1 MSVLESPTLWVA
13 VAFVIFVALA
23 WRPVAR
29 MIGGSLDARG
39 ARIRAELDEARKLR
53 EEAQSLLAEYQRKQ
67 RDALKE
73 AEDILAHAKDEA
85 ERLRREAAANLEA
98 ALARRER
105 MAMDKIA
112 QAEAQA
118 LADVRNRA
126 VDVAIAATGRLL
138 AETIDA
144 RQSDALIDRSI
155 DDLRRKL
162 H

>member
-13 VAFVIFVALA
+13 VAFVIFVVLA
-23 WRPVAR
+23 WRPVVR
-29 MIGGSLDARG
+29 MIGGSLDARS

-118 LADVRNRA
+118 VADVRNRA

-138 AETIDA
+138 AETVDA

>member
-1 MSVLESPTLWVA
+1 MSVLASPTLWVA

-23 WRPVAR
+23 WRPAVR
-29 MIGGSLDARG
+29 MIGGSLDARS

-73 AEDILAHAKDEA
+73 AEDILAHAKGEA
-85 ERLRREAAANLEA
+85 ERLRHEAAANLEA

-118 LADVRNRA
+118 VADVRNRA
-126 VDVAIAATGRLL
+126 VDVAIAATSRLL
-138 AETIDA
+138 AETVDA

>member
-13 VAFVIFVALA
+13 VAFVIFVALT
-23 WRPVAR
+23 WRPVTR

-73 AEDILAHAKDEA
+73 AEDILAHAKEEA

-118 LADVRNRA
+118 VADVRNRA

-138 AETIDA
+138 AETVDA

>member
-1 MSVLESPTLWVA
+1 MSALESPTLWVA

-29 MIGGSLDARG
+29 MIGGSLDARS

-118 LADVRNRA
+118 VADVRNRA

-144 RQSDALIDRSI
+144 RQSDVLIDRSI